1 MKRPRVPHLT
11 QTYIFWR
18 VLSSICNRLDST
30 FLFPRFWSTS
40 TLSKAVQRLTIN
52 TPPSHTRFHIVQ
64 VFSGCRVARAS
75 LSSPAYYPT
84 TLVAWLC
91 PASSTQSYRKWK
103 NTSVAYLG
111 RRLFNNPLGLINA
124 ATCADPVLGS
134 KKLTRPAATGQNEA
148 FDVTVKM
155 MDAKLMR
162 IRHYELTN
170 RQPNSVHSLVSNGMA
185 LDSNTGT
192 VKI

>member
-103 NTSVAYLG
+103 KHKCSLSWTEIIQQSPGSDQRHDLCRSSPGKQEAHETCGNRTKWGIWCDCQNDG
-111 RRLFNNPLGLINA
+111 RQINE
-124 ATCADPVLGS
+124 
-134 KKLTRPAATGQNEA
+134 N
-148 FDVTVKM
+148 
-155 MDAKLMR
+155 
-162 IRHYELTN
+162 
-170 RQPNSVHSLVSNGMA
+170 
-185 LDSNTGT
+185 
-192 VKI
+192 